1 MKEIIEIIRREK
13 LESIILKFI
22 IMLFCLFT
30 IILNSETYMAVF
42 KSINKINSHEELQKA
57 VDENEKFI
65 TLDLTDAK
73 LMKYSIVS
81 SENDRVNIYSISFD
95 NKNLLIA
102 LKDNTALTDNV
113 TGELLE
119 YDSNMKDIKEKL
131 EYNSNNKYEMTKY
144 FSNVS
149 YVKNEN
155 MIKIKFYF
163 ILLVLLLMIITLP
176 FNIYLYVY
184 PKKTKKY
191 EKLKKEL
198 L

>member
-42 KSINKINSHEELQKA
+42 KSINKINSYEELEKA

>member
-1 MKEIIEIIRREK
+1 
-13 LESIILKFI
+13 
-22 IMLFCLFT
+22 
-30 IILNSETYMAVF
+30 MAVF
-42 KSINKINSHEELQKA
+42 KSINKINSYEELEKA

>member
-42 KSINKINSHEELQKA
+42 KSINKINSYEELQKA
-57 VDENEKFI
+57 LDGNEKFI